1 MDKAYT
7 ITELAKFYEVTSRTI
22 RHYEELGLLCPE
34 RKGNQRIFYT
44 RDKVRLGLIL
54 RGRRIGFSLNEIRE
68 IINMYD
74 QPEGEIQQTSFI
86 LKKVEDRR
94 KMLLGRKDDINNM
107 LSELDDIEAKLK
119 HENTIENEE
128 NNV

>member
-1 MDKAYT
+1 LDKAYT